1 MKNIYQLVARLPFEV
16 RYKFEWYYLTR
27 IEFIFRAEG
36 KPEDIREA
44 VATLEELEQLYDQQF
59 ELPFYKK
66 RNYIGTR
73 SREALRMGVYSELF
87 YFADYIGRKR
97 VDEIYSRMK
106 EFYKEKDPEK
116 NEDML
121 LLATFRY
128 NLYTKQYELAMH
140 NINELLVRM
149 DTADTNGRTELLAKK
164 INLVTQWKQ
173 HYKDGFEAFWE
184 YTNLMEENHIEET
197 NRQLAEMRSLYDVGK
212 TEDRKELNSRHAIIA

>member
-1 MKNIYQLVARLPFEV
+1 MECINYFSPSVSNAKERIAHLKNIYQLVARLPFEV

-106 EFYKEKDPEK
+106 MNSIRK
-116 NEDML
+116 
-121 LLATFRY
+121 R
-128 NLYTKQYELAMH
+128 
-140 NINELLVRM
+140 IRRRM
-149 DTADTNGRTELLAKK
+149 
-164 INLVTQWKQ
+164 
-173 HYKDGFEAFWE
+173 
-184 YTNLMEENHIEET
+184 
-197 NRQLAEMRSLYDVGK
+197 K
-212 TEDRKELNSRHAIIA
+212 TCYC

>member
-1 MKNIYQLVARLPFEV
+1 
-16 RYKFEWYYLTR
+16 
-27 IEFIFRAEG
+27 
-36 KPEDIREA
+36 
-44 VATLEELEQLYDQQF
+44 
-59 ELPFYKK
+59 
-66 RNYIGTR
+66 
-73 SREALRMGVYSELF
+73 
-87 YFADYIGRKR
+87 
-97 VDEIYSRMK
+97 MK

-197 NRQLAEMRSLYDVGK
+197 NRQLAEMRSLYDVDK
-212 TEDRKELNSRHAIIA
+212 LKIE